1 MSSVRQCTN
10 GHAACVPDWAMPR
23 SLFGYIWQVSR
34 RHQVGLCLL
43 SITVFLLSAVPL
55 ELQRRIVND
64 AIGMHAL
71 DTIVW
76 LAFAYAAVAL
86 TEGAVKLWLNVY
98 RSWVSERAVRDL
110 RRRVG
115 ALTGNAIT
123 QEKRAISGGVE
134 ISMILTEAEP

>member
-1 MSSVRQCTN
+1 MVSRRNC
-10 GHAACVPDWAMPR
+10 AMPQT
-23 SLFGYIWQVSR
+23 LFGYIWQVSR

-64 AIGMHAL
+64 AIVKGAL

-76 LAFAYAAVAL
+76 LAIAYAAVSLA
-86 TEGAVKLWLNVY
+86 EGAVKLWLNIY

-110 RRRVG
+110 RHRVG
-115 ALTGNAIT
+115 ALTA
-123 QEKRAISGGVE
+123 
-134 ISMILTEAEP
+134 EAG